1 MSSDFDFIAGTS
13 QVWSFIKEKD
23 NRPAF
28 IFAIFGGL
36 LVAAATYFDLVTY
49 LQWVLLVALGS
60 VFYGP
65 QEARKEIREVK
76 EKVDCILHV
85 LIHHDGEKPTKT
97 ER

>member
-1 MSSDFDFIAGTS
+1 MSGDFDFIAGTS
-13 QVWSFIKEKD
+13 QVWGFIKDKD

-36 LVAAATYFDLVTY
+36 LMAAATYFDLVTY

-60 VFYGP
+60 IFYGI

-76 EKVDCILHV
+76 EKMDSIPYVSV
-85 LIHHDGEKPTKT
+85 YHDDEPTKT
-97 ER
+97 QR